1 MAANIRTINNSFIN
15 NKRIWL
21 YWMSDED
28 HSIHTREKFACGLF
42 RSGILDHTPTGW
54 VVLFRCMCSTYAT
67 GCRGPGLRTRP
78 RLTQLFRRIRVR
90 AACNSWLRGCEYVV
104 EGENKAPLEK
114 WSRGSFRKT
123 ALRIYRFVRPIGC
136 RYEVRTPGP
145 VGATSSAFSFSF
157 GSADFA
163 EASLAAAAAFAASLA
178 AAEREPRPESR
189 LNCRIL

>member
-1 MAANIRTINNSFIN
+1 
-15 NKRIWL
+15 
-21 YWMSDED
+21 MSDED

-42 RSGILDHTPTGW
+42 RSGILDHSTAGW

-90 AACNSWLRGCEYVV
+90 ATRDNWLHGCEYVV
-104 EGENKAPLEK
+104 EGENKAPREK
-114 WSRGSFRKT
+114 GSGGSFRKT
-123 ALRIYRFVRPIGC
+123 ALRICRLVRAIGC

-145 VGATSSAFSFSF
+145 EGATSSASSFSF

-163 EASLAAAAAFAASLA
+163 KASFAAAAAFAASLA